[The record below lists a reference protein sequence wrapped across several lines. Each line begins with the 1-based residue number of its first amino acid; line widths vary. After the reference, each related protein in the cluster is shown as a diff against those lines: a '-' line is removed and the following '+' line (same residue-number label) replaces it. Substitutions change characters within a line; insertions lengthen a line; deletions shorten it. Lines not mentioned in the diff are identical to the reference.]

1 MRRPGIA
8 RKHAGVFYLFAPLE
22 PSPAMRVIWPGG
34 SKMSWFFWFIG
45 TIMVALLALIGFMVW
60 IEKNRE

>member
-1 MRRPGIA
+1 
-8 RKHAGVFYLFAPLE
+8 
-22 PSPAMRVIWPGG
+22 
-34 SKMSWFFWFIG
+34 MSWWFIG

>member
-1 MRRPGIA
+1 
-8 RKHAGVFYLFAPLE
+8 
-22 PSPAMRVIWPGG
+22 
-34 SKMSWFFWFIG
+34 MSWFFWFIG